1 MIVVTGIESAAVG
14 WFERGGRVGVV
25 YSFDRIRIQLE
36 KDGLNPK
43 EIREVCG
50 VLQEWVDATS
60 GDDEDLVPILV
71 HTADYDELVHRDQTG
86 DYST

>member
-14 WFERGGRVGVV
+14 WFEREGRVGVV

-43 EIREVCG
+43 EIREISG
-50 VLQEWVDATS
+50 VLQDWVDATN
-60 GDDEDLVPILV
+60 GDDEDLFPILV
-71 HTADYDELVHRDQTG
+71 HTADYEELVHRDKTG
-86 DYST
+86 DYKT